1 MRGASRGRR
10 RQGREEPERENR
22 GGRKYGPRGPR
33 KPLKRLD
40 SDKEIKVNS
49 KENPRVCQTIPR
61 NFQGFSREIEGFPR
75 HPPHPRFD
83 LVESLAVARRL
94 DPAGPARR
102 RWIGIEG
109 NPSNALD

>member
-61 NFQGFSREIEGFPR
+61 NFQGFSRKSKDFQDIRLTRGSIGWNRLPSPGLTPR
-75 HPPHPRFD
+75 VRPGD
-83 LVESLAVARRL
+83 DGS
-94 DPAGPARR
+94 G
-102 RWIGIEG
+102 WIGI
-109 NPSNALD
+109 PLMRWT